1 MEPARENTE
10 MRDSEQ
16 VLWRLGVG
24 WGGVGWGGE
33 VWKRSDEF
41 QNTLGYI
48 NVYVAPSGKHT
59 VKRYSL

>member
-1 MEPARENTE
+1 
-10 MRDSEQ
+10 MRDLEQ

-24 WGGVGWGGE
+24 WWGGE

-41 QNTLGYI
+41 QDTLSYI
-48 NVYVAPSGKHT
+48 KVYVAPSGKHA

>member
-1 MEPARENTE
+1 MYRNILEKEVQHLKTQLKR
-10 MRDSEQ
+10 
-16 VLWRLGVG
+16 VCG
-24 WGGVGWGGE
+24 GGE

-48 NVYVAPSGKHT
+48 NVYVASSGKHT